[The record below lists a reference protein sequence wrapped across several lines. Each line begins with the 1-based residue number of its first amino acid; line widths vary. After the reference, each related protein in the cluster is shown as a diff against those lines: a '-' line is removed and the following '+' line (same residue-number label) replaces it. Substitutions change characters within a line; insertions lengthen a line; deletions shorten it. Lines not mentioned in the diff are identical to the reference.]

1 MRHVEF
7 TRVMQPYQPGD
18 RRVLPDELAAKLVKE
33 DTVKDL
39 GAFPPA
45 DVVPATAAPV
55 VPEERSRRYF
65 TRKRA

>member
-18 RRVLPDELAAKLVKE
+18 RRVLPDELAAKLLKE
-33 DTVKDL
+33 DSAKDL
-39 GAFPPA
+39 GAFPPP
-45 DVVPATAAPV
+45 DVAPEKPAT
-55 VPEERSRRYF
+55 ESRTRRYF